1 MRATEFIVEA
11 ETYQPPALSVGD
23 KILKGK
29 FKNSPAEIKGFTKDK
44 HNQPVLKTNKG
55 EVQLF
60 KPRISK
66 LMPESPEL
74 EEGWKDWAA
83 GATLGAAALG
93 AQAATHKPVQMW
105 TEPAPSHTQKAPA
118 AKALPALK
126 ATKAAP
132 ITTKIAAAPKGNVEK
147 IIHTILRPEAKALI
161 SAGRAA
167 GMKGAEL
174 AQFVAQCAHESANF
188 TQMKEFGGRLDFKKY
203 DPAHNPRKA
212 KILGNKLAGDGAKY
226 HGRGYIQLTGRDNYK
241 RAGHALGLPLE
252 QQPDLVERPDIAAKV
267 AVWFWQNQ
275 VAPKV
280 NNFNDTTQVTKP
292 INSGLNGLED
302 RNSKFAAIMQLMTK
316 V

>member
-1 MRATEFIVEA
+1 MKISELLTEQQDI
-11 ETYQPPALSVGD
+11 
-23 KILKGK
+23 
-29 FKNSPAEIKGFTKDK
+29 
-44 HNQPVLKTNKG
+44 
-55 EVQLF
+55 
-60 KPRISK
+60 
-66 LMPESPEL
+66 

-93 AQAATHKPVQMW
+93 AQAGHHKPVAMW

-126 ATKAAP
+126 ATKAVPVAA
-132 ITTKIAAAPKGNVEK
+132 KQVAAAPTGKVDQ
-147 IIHTILRPEAKALI
+147 IVHTILKPEAKALI
-161 SAGRAA
+161 SAGRTA

-188 TQMKEFGGRLDFKKY
+188 TLMKEKGGSLDFKKY

-241 RAGHALGLPLE
+241 RAGQALGLPLE
-252 QQPDLVERPDIAAKV
+252 QQPNLVERPDIAAKV

-302 RNSKFAAIMQLMTK
+302 RTSKFAAIMQLMKK